1 VAENN
6 VVPMIAYEDAAAA
19 IDWLVKAFG
28 FREQLRYTEDD
39 GTVTHAELTTDGG
52 GLIMLATPT
61 PDYVSPKGHRETCE
75 QARKW
80 FEVPYVIDGVLV
92 NVGDVDAH
100 FARAK
105 EAGATILSQ
114 PEDTDVGVRHYRAE
128 DLEGHRWMFSQELA
142 RVASQEPG
150 AVEA

>member
-6 VVPMIAYEDAAAA
+6 VIPMIAYEDGLAA
-19 IDWLVKAFG
+19 IDWLVRAFG

-39 GTVTHAELTTDGG
+39 GTVTHAELATEGG

-80 FEVPYVIDGVLV
+80 SESPYVIDGVLV
-92 NVGDVDAH
+92 DVDDVDAH

-105 EAGATILSQ
+105 EAGATILPS
-114 PEDTDVGVRHYRAE
+114 PK
-128 DLEGHRWMFSQELA
+128 M
-142 RVASQEPG
+142 
-150 AVEA
+150 